1 MDVIQ
6 LIILGLLQTYYGNI
20 NMGILYIYN
29 INMRN
34 LFCLKVFDS
43 DGFGNNH
50 TDNHQL
56 IGDFMGIDQHL
67 EVT

>member
-1 MDVIQ
+1 M
-6 LIILGLLQTYYGNI
+6 
-20 NMGILYIYN
+20 
-29 INMRN
+29 
-34 LFCLKVFDS
+34 VFDS